1 MRYTY
6 QYTINDAEQFKQK
19 LLSWGNGFD
28 CFAFLDSN
36 DINKNS
42 STKHRYCSFEL
53 IAGIGAIETMPT
65 SAISGFSSLKTF
77 TDNTKDWLFGFFSY
91 DLKNETEALGSDNYD
106 GLGFPDIH
114 FFQPKYLIT
123 LKDNQLTLGFYP
135 GDNPENEALEI
146 IKKINAGNTIYKDA
160 AGTGDIHARISK
172 ASYID
177 KVEKIKEHIRRGDIF
192 QLNFCQEF
200 YSTPVEISPVQL
212 FQKLRSISPTP
223 FSCFYKLHNLYALSA
238 SPERFIKK
246 EGQKILSQPM
256 KGTIK
261 RGKTEKDDV
270 KNINELLHDSK
281 ELAENT
287 MIVDLVR
294 NDLAR
299 TAVKGSVHV
308 EELYKIYTY
317 PQVHQMV
324 STITASVKDG
334 VHPVDIIKNAF
345 PMGSMT
351 GAPKVKAMELI
362 EKYESTRRGLYS
374 GAIGYI
380 TPEQD
385 FDFNV
390 VIRTILYNE
399 TKKYLSFSVG
409 GAITSYSIPEKEY
422 EECMIKASAMQ
433 KALNLHY
440 S

>member
-6 QYTINDAEQFKQK
+6 QYTINDTEQFKQK
-19 LLSWGNGFD
+19 LLKWGNEFD

-36 DINKNS
+36 NINKNS
-42 STKHRYCSFEL
+42 SHRYCSFDL
-53 IAGIGAIETMPT
+53 IAGIGAIEILPASGT
-65 SAISGFSSLKTF
+65 SAFSSLKTF
-77 TDNTKDWLFGFFSY
+77 SDHTKDWLFGFFSY
-91 DLKNETEALGSDNYD
+91 DLKNETEALHSDNFD

-114 FFQPKYLIT
+114 FFQPQYLIT
-123 LKDNQLTLGFYP
+123 LQDNQLKLDFYP
-135 GDNPENEALEI
+135 DDNPKKEAIALL
-146 IKKINAGNTIYKDA
+146 KKINTSHTIHADGT
-160 AGTGDIHARISK
+160 GTGDIHARISK

-177 KVEKIKEHIRRGDIF
+177 KVKKIISHIRRGDIF

-200 YSTPVEISPVQL
+200 YSSPAEISPVQL

-223 FSCFYKLHNLYALSA
+223 FSCFYKLHGLYAMSA

-246 EGQKILSQPM
+246 EGLKVYSQPM

-261 RGKTEKDDV
+261 RGATTRDDTM
-270 KNINELLHDSK
+270 NINQLLHDAK
-281 ELAENT
+281 ERAENT

-294 NDLAR
+294 NDLSR
-299 TAVKGSVHV
+299 TAVKGSVQV

-317 PQVHQMV
+317 KQVHQMV
-324 STITASVKDG
+324 STIAASIRND
-334 VHPVDIIKNAF
+334 VHPVDIIQNAF

-351 GAPKVKAMELI
+351 GAPKVRAMELI
-362 EKYESTRRGLYS
+362 EKYEATRRGLYS

-380 TPEQD
+380 SPEQD

-409 GAITSYSIPEKEY
+409 GAITSYSKPEKEY
-422 EECMIKASAMQ
+422 EECMV
-433 KALNLHY
+433 KALAMEKALGL
-440 S
+440 